1 VRLIRI
7 AAVAIATAF
16 TAANASA
23 QTTLTLTTADTQV
36 TDTTIGSG
44 TAGSIV
50 YNNDTLVTRT
60 SSDVNA
66 TRRALLKFDTET
78 TIPAGTSIT
87 SAKLTLYVK
96 RGAGTTAR
104 KIGVYAVTKSFQ
116 ESQATWTIRKTGYRW
131 STSGGDIGTKGAE
144 MSVPMTA
151 GTAMTV
157 DVTSIVRQQ
166 QLDASSRYTRLEL
179 IDLDVKDATSYR
191 EFHSSETATLT
202 YRPTLVVVYG
212 VAAPPVQGTPTGPGL
227 KVLDWN
233 THYGVGTDGVY
244 NLERIAAKIASLNPD
259 VVSLNEVTRRAY
271 YSSTDDQPAIYA
283 QKLTQKTGV
292 QWYYTYRTDNGASTG
307 VGNIVLSRFPIAST
321 SYCQLSTRRVA
332 VNAAVYVNGRMV
344 NVWSTHLDS
353 SSGNSMRLTE
363 VAALKACV
371 GSFAEQ
377 KIVAGDFNA
386 KWAATEI
393 TAMKTL
399 FYDAWL
405 EADQRAGIDA
415 VSYPGNTSFGATRN
429 ARIDYVFYSKTAG
442 DLVLKRAEVFDTR
455 NAQGVMPSDHK
466 PLMITFEVR

>member
-283 QKLTQKTGV
+283 L
-292 QWYYTYRTDNGASTG
+292 
-307 VGNIVLSRFPIAST
+307 
-321 SYCQLSTRRVA
+321 
-332 VNAAVYVNGRMV
+332 
-344 NVWSTHLDS
+344 
-353 SSGNSMRLTE
+353 
-363 VAALKACV
+363 
-371 GSFAEQ
+371 
-377 KIVAGDFNA
+377 
-386 KWAATEI
+386 
-393 TAMKTL
+393 
-399 FYDAWL
+399 
-405 EADQRAGIDA
+405 
-415 VSYPGNTSFGATRN
+415 
-429 ARIDYVFYSKTAG
+429 
-442 DLVLKRAEVFDTR
+442 
-455 NAQGVMPSDHK
+455 
-466 PLMITFEVR
+466 